1 MTILLD
7 TQLLLWSQVETDRL
21 PVSLAEELEDLA
33 QVPTFSIVSIWEVV
47 IKSALNRPDFN
58 HDAALLRSTLLDLG
72 WRELELAGNH
82 VLAVS
87 DLQSHHGDP
96 FDRALV
102 AQAKAEGMELVTTD
116 ETLNDYGSH
125 VRIVKGRKIRR

>member
-7 TQLLLWSQVETDRL
+7 TQLLLWSQLETDRL
-21 PVSLAEELEDLA
+21 PVSLAEELENPG
-33 QVPTFSIVSIWEVV
+33 QVPAFSIISIWEVV
-47 IKSALNRPDFN
+47 IKAALNRPDFS

-72 WRELELAGNH
+72 WRELELTGNH
-82 VLAVS
+82 VLAVR

-102 AQAKAEGMELVTTD
+102 AQAKADGMELVTTD
-116 ETLNDYGSH
+116 EALKDYGSH
-125 VRIVKGRKIRR
+125 VRIVKGRKIKR